1 MGNYHMHILTSADDM
16 ECEDDEDSLEDDAS
30 LDNVLKD
37 VADALLSKKIER
49 SVRLLKDALE
59 KFCGAE
65 VLW

>member
-1 MGNYHMHILTSADDM
+1 MGNYYMHILTSADDM
-16 ECEDDEDSLEDDAS
+16 ECDDEDSLEDDAS